1 VPKKE
6 QSVVERWEYL
16 TRFLVA
22 DVPAARA
29 AGTLS
34 DVEAERLGR
43 YAPQALIPALNGLGE
58 KGWELVHMT
67 PAYVGTN
74 EDVLVDEGGGMRRW
88 TNTYFCVFKRKI

>member
-1 VPKKE
+1 MD
-6 QSVVERWEYL
+6 RWEYL
-16 TRFLVA
+16 TCYIAA

-29 AGTLS
+29 AGNLT

-43 YAPQALIPALNGLGE
+43 YAPEALIPELNRLGE

-67 PAYVGTN
+67 PVFVGSN

-88 TNTYFCVFKRKI
+88 TNTYFCAFKRRS